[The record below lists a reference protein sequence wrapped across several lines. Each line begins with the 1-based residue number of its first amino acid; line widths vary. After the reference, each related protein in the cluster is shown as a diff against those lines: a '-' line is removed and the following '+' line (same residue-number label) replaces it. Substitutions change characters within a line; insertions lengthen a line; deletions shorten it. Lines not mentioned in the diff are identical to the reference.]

1 MKPPPLSLLLTEWPR
16 AAGTVARLARDWRGL
31 ADQPRGDGHRVMVLP
46 GLFNS
51 DRSNVVLRR
60 HLDRL
65 GYRALGWGLGRNL
78 GARTIGADARR
89 LIARIEAAAVD
100 GPVTL
105 IGVSLGGIM
114 ARLVAHRRPELVRG
128 VITISSPFAA
138 SPRATHVWRAFEWVT
153 GERVDDPVIAAR
165 LAEVMAPLP
174 MPATAIWGRHDG
186 LVASTACRTD
196 ACDALEVPSGH
207 LGVQLHPAVL
217 RGVGEILA
225 QRLSSEAR

>member
-1 MKPPPLSLLLTEWPR
+1 MKPPPLSLLLAEWPR
-16 AAGTVARLARDWRGL
+16 AAGTVARLGRDWRSL
-31 ADQPRGDGHRVMVLP
+31 ADGPRGDGHRVLVLP

-51 DRSNVVLRR
+51 DRSNVMLRR

-65 GYRALGWGLGRNL
+65 GYRARPWGLGRNL
-78 GARTIGADARR
+78 GARTIGRDAER
-89 LIARIEAAAVD
+89 LLARVEAEAVD
-100 GPVTL
+100 GPITL

-114 ARLVAHRRPELVRG
+114 ARLVAHRRPDLVRG

-138 SPRATHVWRAFEWVT
+138 DPRATHVWRAFEWVT

-165 LAEVMAPLP
+165 LTEVMAPLP
-174 MPATAIWGRHDG
+174 VPATAIWGSYDG
-186 LVASTACRTD
+186 LVASAACRTD

-217 RGVGEILA
+217 RAVGEILA
-225 QRLSSEAR
+225 QRLSSAAR